1 MLTSYTSKDVAESA
15 FRSSHPSSTVA
26 WGATTGEV
34 ISAKQLIAWEK
45 GKDKIW
51 EAADNLYSLLAN
63 MAEEREY
70 ASQRLLIEAAVIRDH
85 LNTYDRAEDMLDTQ
99 DATRSS

>member
-1 MLTSYTSKDVAESA
+1 MQRALRKVGQVKSKYVDLQ
-15 FRSSHPSSTVA
+15 
-26 WGATTGEV
+26 TGEV

-70 ASQRLLIEAAVIRDH
+70 ESQRLLIEAAVIRDH
-85 LNTYDRAEDMLDTQ
+85 LNTYGRAEDMLDTQ
-99 DATRSS
+99 DDTRSSQTRT

>member
-1 MLTSYTSKDVAESA
+1 MQRALRKVGQVKSKYVDLQ
-15 FRSSHPSSTVA
+15 
-26 WGATTGEV
+26 TGEV

-70 ASQRLLIEAAVIRDH
+70 ESQRLLIEAAVIRDH

-99 DATRSS
+99 DATRSSQTRT